1 MAPETE
7 LDKKIEEKVEAM
19 VNPIIEQ
26 LKDRLYPTGQAPL
39 KAGPIVGL
47 QMSQPPIISQPRPMM
62 PAPPVP
68 LPSARVRGIIAET
81 PTPLRPKTQYALELE
96 AKAAQMAGAPKRL
109 CDACGGS
116 KMVNLKRN
124 IKREIIEY
132 HACPKCIDCKVVEG

>member
-1 MAPETE
+1 MAETTD

-19 VNPIIEQ
+19 VNPIINQ

-39 KAGPIVGL
+39 KAGPVVGL

-68 LPSARVRGIIAET
+68 LPAARARGIVPDT

-96 AKAAQMAGAPKRL
+96 AKAAQMANAPTRL
-109 CDACGGS
+109 CATCGGT
-116 KMVNLKRN
+116 KMVGIKRN
-124 IKREIIEY
+124 LKREIIEY